1 MKRIL
6 IAILAIVFLFG
17 CVGCAGIDVKW
28 DNEATISVIQKS
40 ATSTVGYLVAK
51 NNKEYIPDLLEWYS
65 TFNNLEEFV
74 DIQTEYTNGIEKL
87 SELISDDPYLQLQI
101 KNVMSV
107 LEINVEGPAIPE
119 DLGKYK
125 AVVDSFMLGVMAV
138 QIN

>member
-17 CVGCAGIDVKW
+17 CVGCAGTEVKW

-51 NNKEYIPDLLEWYS
+51 NNPKYIPDLLEWYGV
-65 TFNNLEEFV
+65 FNNLEEFG
-74 DIQTEYTNGIEKL
+74 DIQQAYMGGINKL
-87 SELISDDPYLQLQI
+87 SKLISDDPYLQLQI
-101 KNVMSV
+101 KNVMMM
-107 LEINVEGPAIPE
+107 LEISVEGPTVPE
-119 DLGKYK
+119 DLDKYK

-138 QIN
+138 QI